1 MRGGMYPGG
10 LSAIFLWDPACALPS
25 AGCIQSYS
33 ADGTHASLTGKLP
46 WWVLV
51 GTGAYL
57 LFQVGWGLFTFN
69 DTPKAHEELLM
80 VCDACWPSQ
89 DIKTAK
95 DYLSQRG
102 VSIDS

>member
-1 MRGGMYPGG
+1 M
-10 LSAIFLWDPACALPS
+10 
-25 AGCIQSYS
+25 CIRDRSYS
-33 ADGTHASLTGKLP
+33 ADGTHVSLTGKLP

-80 VCDACWPSQ
+80 VCDAC
-89 DIKTAK
+89 
-95 DYLSQRG
+95 
-102 VSIDS
+102 

>member
-1 MRGGMYPGG
+1 MYQE
-10 LSAIFLWDPACALPS
+10 LFCRRYVRLANE
-25 AGCIQSYS
+25 
-33 ADGTHASLTGKLP
+33 KLP

-80 VCDACWPSQ
+80 VCDAC
-89 DIKTAK
+89 
-95 DYLSQRG
+95 
-102 VSIDS
+102 